1 MYPDMQSAFIWELNN
16 IINHGEEVGSR
27 LGDKTKEVLHRSFT
41 IEHPERNL
49 IITPHRAN
57 NPFAMWAETLWV
69 LAGRNDLAFLS
80 NYLPRAA
87 EFSDDEGLTWRA
99 GYGPRLRNWNGI
111 DQLQE
116 IVKILQAD
124 PNSRRAVIA
133 IYDPDRDFVVT
144 KDTPCNDLLQFLI
157 RDGKLHMS
165 IYIRSNDIM
174 WGWSA
179 INSYEWSILQQVL
192 ASILNVGVGQVSYF
206 IGSLHVYDRH
216 YTRAKKILDNAIASI
231 YTTTI
236 QSIYPRVSSLEDLDE
251 KLAEFF
257 VAQQSGIYLEST
269 DYFGI
274 INNLLLAYRSKDA
287 SIFNRIPASDILTAA
302 LDYAKRNKW

>member
-1 MYPDMQSAFIWELNN
+1 MYADMQAAFLGELSN

-49 IITPHRAN
+49 ILTPHRAN

-80 NYLPRAA
+80 QYLPRAT
-87 EFSDDEGLTWRA
+87 EFSDDGGLTWRA
-99 GYGPRLRNWNGI
+99 GYGPRLRSWNGI

-124 PNSRRAVIA
+124 PNSRRAVIS
-133 IYDPDRDFVVT
+133 IYDPDRDFI
-144 KDTPCNDLLQFLI
+144 KSLDIPCNDLLQFLI
-157 RDGKLHMS
+157 RDNKLHMS

-192 ASILNVGVGQVSYF
+192 ASILKVGVGQVSYF

-216 YTRAKKILDNAIASI
+216 YGRARKILDNTAASLYATNIACI
-231 YTTTI
+231 H
-236 QSIYPRVSSLEDLDE
+236 PVVANLEDLDE
-251 KLAEFF
+251 KLTEFF
-257 VAQQSGIYLEST
+257 SAQESGSYLST
-269 DYFGI
+269 DYFGV
-274 INNLLLAYRSKDA
+274 INNMLLAYKTKDS
-287 SIFNRIPASDILTAA
+287 SIFNHIPASDMLVVAI
-302 LDYAKRNKW
+302 DYAKRNKW

>member
-1 MYPDMQSAFIWELNN
+1 MYLDMQSAFIWELNT
-16 IINHGEEVGSR
+16 IINHGEEVSSR

-49 IITPHRAN
+49 ILTPHRAN
-57 NPFAMWAETLWV
+57 NPFAMWAETMWV
-69 LAGRNDLAFLS
+69 LAGRNDLAFL
-80 NYLPRAA
+80 NKYLPRAT
-87 EFSDDEGLTWRA
+87 EFSDDGLTWRA
-99 GYGPRLRNWNGI
+99 GYGKRLRDWNGI

-124 PNSRRAVIA
+124 PNSRRAVA
-133 IYDPDRDFVVT
+133 VIYDPDRDFIAT

-192 ASILNVGVGQVSYF
+192 ASILKVEVGQVSYF
-206 IGSLHVYDRH
+206 MGSFHIYDRH
-216 YTRAKKILDNAIASI
+216 YGRAKKILDNATASLYSSDIASI
-231 YTTTI
+231 PI
-236 QSIYPRVSSLEDLDE
+236 KVSSLEELDA
-251 KLAEFF
+251 KLRTFF
-257 VAQQSGIYLEST
+257 EIEESSKIADPN
-269 DYFGI
+269 DYFAVV
-274 INNLLLAYRSKDA
+274 NNLLLAYRTK
-287 SIFNRIPASDILTAA
+287 NVKLLEYVPASDMLVVAI
-302 LDYAKRNKW
+302 DYAKRNKW